1 MQTHQLLFIPTYAAT
16 NFGRGVYFAANASYS
31 ALSKYAMPDKDG
43 NQSMFICQV
52 ILGKYTQGMQGAKAA
67 AQANKV
73 AYDTLVD
80 KLDNPTIFVAMS
92 DAQAYPEYL
101 VTFKVQK
108 GKK

>member
-1 MQTHQLLFIPTYAAT
+1 M
-16 NFGRGVYFAANASYS
+16 YFAANASYS
-31 ALSKYAMPDKDG
+31 AQSKYAALDKDG

-52 ILGKYTQGMQGAKAA
+52 IIGKYTQGTKGM
-67 AQANKV
+67 KV
-73 AYDTLVD
+73 ATQDSKEAYDTLVENVD
-80 KLDNPTIFVAMS
+80 KPTIFVAMT